1 MGAGAKHMNS
11 FSLKKY
17 ILVFIITATIFTFA
31 FGISNY
37 LNGKKVDAIRATENS
52 IAINI
57 LSLETQ
63 FDLLQDSSCKKIGT
77 NILSDELNVLADR
90 LAHAEEQKG
99 IANND
104 VIMLKKHYS
113 LLQMKD
119 YLLMKK
125 VSEKCDLKPISI
137 LYFYSNADTCTDCR
151 RQGYVLTTVRENNP
165 DIRVYSFDTGLELNA
180 LSTLTSLYEIT
191 SDSLPAIVVNDKMH
205 KGYQSL
211 DSLYTIIPELATT
224 TANTATSTPTQK

>member
-1 MGAGAKHMNS
+1 MNS
-11 FSLKKY
+11 FSPKKY
-17 ILVFIITATIFTFA
+17 ILVFIITATIFIFA

-77 NILSDELNVLADR
+77 NILSDELNTLADR

-99 IANND
+99 IANSD
-104 VIMLKKHYS
+104 VIALKKHYS

-125 VSEKCDLKPISI
+125 VSEKCSLKPISI

-151 RQGYVLTTVRENNP
+151 KQGYVLTTVRENNP

-191 SDSLPAIVVNDKMH
+191 PSILPAIVVNDKMY

-211 DSLYTIIPELATT
+211 DSLNTIIPKLATT
-224 TANTATSTPTQK
+224 TATTTSRTK

>member
-1 MGAGAKHMNS
+1 MNS
-11 FSLKKY
+11 FSPKKY
-17 ILVFIITATIFTFA
+17 IFVFIITATIFIFA

-37 LNGKKVDAIRATENS
+37 LNGKKVDAIRSTENS

-77 NILSDELNVLADR
+77 NILSDELNLLADR

-99 IANND
+99 IANSD
-104 VIMLKKHYS
+104 VIALKKHYS

-125 VSEKCDLKPISI
+125 VSEKCSLKPISI
-137 LYFYSNADTCTDCR
+137 LYFYS
-151 RQGYVLTTVRENNP
+151 
-165 DIRVYSFDTGLELNA
+165 
-180 LSTLTSLYEIT
+180 
-191 SDSLPAIVVNDKMH
+191 K
-205 KGYQSL
+205 
-211 DSLYTIIPELATT
+211 
-224 TANTATSTPTQK
+224 